1 MSNMM
6 IGMVPVN
13 GPLYSGDLFCEQHEL
28 MRCAH
33 GQFGSGCTKMHR
45 VRQSAR
51 ARCWADAQG
60 WLCPRLQLCTL
71 NHVHEVNVSR
81 LPWVYTL
88 VPKPEGW
95 IEEGAGMGRGL
106 GWGFQ
111 HKQCSY
117 CILSSGDSKWDES
130 GPLWQR
136 GSSRTPKLPGRL
148 SRRSARSRGVQTTPG
163 VSRDGDLDGRNRG
176 GRGSRSELL
185 NVGAM
190 PFSPISNLA
199 AVGQQ
204 TNGGSLTTTRAA
216 AADDAATA
224 AQQQHQQQQRHHQ
237 QSPRRQSGESE
248 GEQPHQ
254 EGERGESRGDQ
265 EYEKAVAVVDTS
277 VELVTLVSE
286 GGKAILRVH
295 FDAQESGGLEGEPIG
310 QAVNPDIS
318 EGPDTLGAGH
328 QGGGGTGEHSSVEGV
343 IALMLHSALAAATSA
358 DDGAAAPPPPHSSG
372 CTTALLV
379 AQQES
384 ESQYSQ
390 LEEGGTSLE
399 TESSRCSE
407 YESTSSNSEESSSEG
422 NRVVIQPK
430 RSVWVASPDRGVGEA
445 LGNEEGFKPAPSG
458 RRFSRR
464 LAKLDRQKEIEKA
477 RLEKQELEAKQARED
492 LLLQREALAA
502 AAEARQ
508 KDEEAKGPE
517 AKRGGQLAG
526 RGRGRGAKGR
536 GPARTPGGG
545 GGRGLG
551 LARGP
556 GNGAGLSGMRGGQAR
571 GEPKEWLFR
580 ADEKNRD
587 LDVKVRIAC
596 GRCGMLAHKPEECR
610 LEKRFCHICLG
621 HPEGSSMCKPRIA
634 VQFLEKEL
642 EKWYPGSGYPPDE
655 WMYGYATKQWEAFM
669 GFS

>member
-33 GQFGSGCTKMHR
+33 GQFGSGCAKMHR

-176 GRGSRSELL
+176 GGGSRSELL
-185 NVGAM
+185 NVGAI

-216 AADDAATA
+216 AAADDAATT
-224 AQQQHQQQQRHHQ
+224 AQQQQQQQQRHHQ
-237 QSPRRQSGESE
+237 QSPQQQSGAGE

-254 EGERGESRGDQ
+254 EGERGEARGDQ
-265 EYEKAVAVVDTS
+265 ESEEAVAVADAS
-277 VELVTLVSE
+277 VELVTLVST

-295 FDAQESGGLEGEPIG
+295 FDAQESGGLEGE
-310 QAVNPDIS
+310 Q
-318 EGPDTLGAGH
+318 
-328 QGGGGTGEHSSVEGV
+328 SSVGGV
-343 IALMLHSALAAATSA
+343 IALMLHSALAAAAGA

-372 CTTALLV
+372 CTTALLL

-384 ESQYSQ
+384 ESQFSQ
-390 LEEGGTSLE
+390 LEEGGTSPE
-399 TESSRCSE
+399 TESSSCSE
-407 YESTSSNSEESSSEG
+407 DESTSSCSEESLSEG
-422 NRVVIQPK
+422 NRVEIQPK

-445 LGNEEGFKPAPSG
+445 LGEEEGFKPAPLG

-464 LAKLDRQKEIEKA
+464 LAKLDSQKEIEKA
-477 RLEKQELEAKQARED
+477 RLERQELEAKQARED

-502 AAEARQ
+502 AAEARH
-508 KDEEAKGPE
+508 KEAEAKGPE

-536 GPARTPGGG
+536 SPARSPRGG
-545 GGRGLG
+545 GGRGHG
-551 LARGP
+551 LAKRP
-556 GNGAGLSGMRGGQAR
+556 GNGAGLSGIGGGQAR

-621 HPEGSSMCKPRIA
+621 HPEGSSMCKPRTA

-642 EKWYPGSGYPPDE
+642 QKWYPGSGYPPDE

>member
-1 MSNMM
+1 
-6 IGMVPVN
+6 
-13 GPLYSGDLFCEQHEL
+13 
-28 MRCAH
+28 
-33 GQFGSGCTKMHR
+33 
-45 VRQSAR
+45 
-51 ARCWADAQG
+51 
-60 WLCPRLQLCTL
+60 
-71 NHVHEVNVSR
+71 
-81 LPWVYTL
+81 
-88 VPKPEGW
+88 
-95 IEEGAGMGRGL
+95 MGRGL

-445 LGNEEGFKPAPSG
+445 LGNEEGFKPAPLG
-458 RRFSRR
+458 RRSSRR

-477 RLEKQELEAKQARED
+477 RVEKQELEAKQARED

-596 GRCGMLAHKPEECR
+596 GGCGMLAHQPEDCY
-610 LEKRFCHICLG
+610 LAKGNCHICLG

>member
-1 MSNMM
+1 M

-33 GQFGSGCTKMHR
+33 GQFGSGCAKMHR

-176 GRGSRSELL
+176 GGGSRSELL
-185 NVGAM
+185 NVGAI

-216 AADDAATA
+216 AADDAATT
-224 AQQQHQQQQRHHQ
+224 AQQQQQQQQRHHQ
-237 QSPRRQSGESE
+237 QSPQQQSGEGE
-248 GEQPHQ
+248 GDQPHQ
-254 EGERGESRGDQ
+254 EGERGEARGDQ
-265 EYEKAVAVVDTS
+265 EFEEVVEVADTS
-277 VELVTLVSE
+277 GELVNMISQ
-286 GGKAILRVH
+286 GGRAILRVH

-310 QAVNPDIS
+310 QAVNPDLS
-318 EGPDTLGAGH
+318 EGPDTQGAGQ
-328 QGGGGTGEHSSVEGV
+328 QGGRGTGEQSSVEGV
-343 IALMLHSALAAATSA
+343 IALMLHSALAAAAGA
-358 DDGAAAPPPPHSSG
+358 DDGAAAPPPPHISCG
-372 CTTALLV
+372 TTTPLT
-379 AQQES
+379 QES
-384 ESQYSQ
+384 RVQSSQ
-390 LEEGGTSLE
+390 LEEGGTSSE
-399 TESSRCSE
+399 TESSSCSE
-407 YESTSSNSEESSSEG
+407 DESTSSSSEESLSEG
-422 NRVVIQPK
+422 NRVEIQPK
-430 RSVWVASPDRGVGEA
+430 RGVWVAFPDRGVGGA
-445 LGNEEGFKPAPSG
+445 LEKEEGFKPAPLG
-458 RRFSRR
+458 RRSSRR
-464 LAKLDRQKEIEKA
+464 LARKNWTGRK
-477 RLEKQELEAKQARED
+477 
-492 LLLQREALAA
+492 
-502 AAEARQ
+502 
-508 KDEEAKGPE
+508 
-517 AKRGGQLAG
+517 KR
-526 RGRGRGAKGR
+526 
-536 GPARTPGGG
+536 
-545 GGRGLG
+545 
-551 LARGP
+551 
-556 GNGAGLSGMRGGQAR
+556 
-571 GEPKEWLFR
+571 
-580 ADEKNRD
+580 
-587 LDVKVRIAC
+587 
-596 GRCGMLAHKPEECR
+596 
-610 LEKRFCHICLG
+610 KR
-621 HPEGSSMCKPRIA
+621 
-634 VQFLEKEL
+634 
-642 EKWYPGSGYPPDE
+642 
-655 WMYGYATKQWEAFM
+655 
-669 GFS
+669 